1 MTISLL
7 SQNFIREAVRVKR
20 IEHLANKSC
29 VQIML
34 SITIGK
40 NGLAKSL
47 VQYLEYFIQSHT
59 GQELDVVKFGFG
71 LHDTTTLIIMTYKHK
86 WLIID
91 IQRNDTHHTATQ
103 HNDTQHSTLFHY
115 SECSYVVLCVI

>member
-1 MTISLL
+1 M
-7 SQNFIREAVRVKR
+7 SQDFIREAVRVKR
-20 IEHLANKSC
+20 MEHLAIKSC
-29 VQIML
+29 VQIVF

-40 NGLAKSL
+40 NELAISL
-47 VQYLEYFIQSHT
+47 VQCLAFFIQSHT
-59 GQELDVVKFGFG
+59 GQELDVVKFGFV
-71 LHDTTTLIIMTYKHK
+71 LHGTTTLIIMTYKHK

-91 IQRNDTHHTATQ
+91 IQHNDTHHTETQ